1 MADIKERDL
10 EREMSFQA
18 SRSGGAGGQNV
29 NKVASKVELRFHV
42 GDSQLLSDEEKSLV
56 QEKLGSRINSEGY
69 LQLVCQAERS
79 QFRNKELCIERFYE
93 LLRQAFTRQKKR
105 TATKP
110 TRASVRK
117 RLESK
122 KRQSDKK
129 ASRGGVKGGDY

>member
-1 MADIKERDL
+1 MADLKERDF
-10 EREMSFQA
+10 ERELSFQA

-42 GDSQLLSDEEKSLV
+42 ADSQLLTEEEKTLV
-56 QEKLGSRINSEGY
+56 QEKLGSRINGEGY
-69 LQLVCQAERS
+69 LQVVCQTERS

-117 RLESK
+117 RLEGK

-129 ASRGGVKGGDY
+129 ASRGGFKGDY

>member
-1 MADIKERDL
+1 MADIKEREL
-10 EREMSFQA
+10 ERELSFQA

-42 GDSQLLSDEEKSLV
+42 ADSELLTDEEKALV
-56 QEKLGSRINSEGY
+56 QEKLGSRINNEGY
-69 LQLVCQAERS
+69 LQVVCQTERS

-129 ASRGGVKGGDY
+129 ASRGGFKGGEY